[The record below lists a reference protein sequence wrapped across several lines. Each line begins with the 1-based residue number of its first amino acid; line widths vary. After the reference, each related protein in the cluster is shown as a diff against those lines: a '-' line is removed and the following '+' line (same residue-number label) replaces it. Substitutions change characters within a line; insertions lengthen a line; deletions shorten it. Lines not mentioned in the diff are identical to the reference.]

1 MSECSPLWCFVRNVL
16 DGEVHFP
23 LHFFLMCFNCFAH
36 CAHKEIET
44 LIHMGGDNMIKGLVR
59 ANEFN
64 PVIDVINELQKEL
77 LKFANSTEGMHHN
90 FPLVDVIEYEDKVVI
105 KADLPGVDK
114 NNIKIKISS
123 DSLNISGH
131 IEKNKKESGKSYYI
145 EERVSGEFS
154 KTIPFPSEVNVQKA
168 EAKFENGVLEITVPK
183 ANTSKVREI
192 KL

>member
-1 MSECSPLWCFVRNVL
+1 MSECFPLWCFVRNVL

-36 CAHKEIET
+36 YAHKEIET

-59 ANEFN
+59 SNEFN

-77 LKFANSTEGMHHN
+77 SKFANSTEGMHHN

-131 IEKNKKESGKSYYI
+131 IEKDKKEAGKSYYI